1 VQVPKILLTGK
12 IIIDNINKSFKNAS
26 IHIYLEDVSLLD
38 REAQII
44 AEKTIQFVSCEKGIK
59 KQLQFVI
66 HQEKIK
72 IDQRSNYSIR
82 VHIDLKN
89 NKLINKGDY
98 LTVRNYPVLTFGF
111 PNNITVHIR
120 EVK

>member
-1 VQVPKILLTGK
+1 MQDSKILLTGE
-12 IIIDNINKSFKNAS
+12 IVIGNINRSFKNAS

-38 REAQII
+38 REAKVVV
-44 AEKTIQFVSCEKGIK
+44 EKTIQSVSCENGTK

-72 IDQRSNYSIR
+72 IDQRANYSIR
-82 VHIDLKN
+82 VHIDLQN
-89 NKLINKGDY
+89 NKIINKGDY
-98 LTVRNYPVLTFGF
+98 LTMQNYPVLTFGS
-111 PNNITVHIR
+111 PNSIIVHVK